1 MNQKGGCA
9 NKPRIQRLHVKITLF
24 HRNVEP
30 FLGTGTNGEPFH
42 VLVLGVELRLELAVH
57 FPHRQLARLQS
68 RQVIESELGTTYRE
82 TSIAYSACGTSIAN
96 ACVRI

>member
-1 MNQKGGCA
+1 MCQQTKDTTTSR
-9 NKPRIQRLHVKITLF
+9 KDHTISQERRTLF
-24 HRNVEP
+24 
-30 FLGTGTNGEPFH
+30 GTGTNGEPFH